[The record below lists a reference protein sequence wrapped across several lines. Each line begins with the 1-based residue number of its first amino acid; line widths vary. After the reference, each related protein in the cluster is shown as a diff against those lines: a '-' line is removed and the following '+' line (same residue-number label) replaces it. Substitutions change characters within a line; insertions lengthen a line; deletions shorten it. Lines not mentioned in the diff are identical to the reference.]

1 MKSQNLDINITQA
14 EQPSLPLSMHPKKFI
29 VWLFIVSSIMMFAG
43 WTSGYIVAQSDG
55 AGQAV
60 ELPSLF
66 GITTG
71 MLVLSSIS
79 MHLAYRS
86 AKKDKLLQLRV
97 FTVITFVLGLLFM
110 VGQYY
115 AFGQLV
121 DQDVFFVGGSAI
133 DSFTYVLPFMHGV
146 HIIAG
151 LIFLLFILVKVFRYK
166 VHSKNMLSMEMG
178 TTYWHFL
185 DGLWLYLFLFL
196 QFN

>member
-1 MKSQNLDINITQA
+1 MKSQDLDINITQA
-14 EQPSLPLSMHPKKFI
+14 EQPQLPLSMHPRKFI
-29 VWLFIVSSIMMFAG
+29 VWLFIVSSVMMFAG
-43 WTSGYIVAQSDG
+43 WTSGYIVAQADG

-86 AKKDKLLQLRV
+86 AKKDKLQQLRI
-97 FTVITFVLGLLFM
+97 FTIITFALGLLFM
-110 VGQYY
+110 IGQYF

-133 DSFTYVLPFMHGV
+133 DSFTYILPFMHGV

-151 LIFLLFILVKVFRYK
+151 LIFLLVLLVKVFRYK
-166 VHSKNMLSMEMG
+166 VHSRNMLSMEMCS
-178 TTYWHFL
+178 TYWHFL
-185 DGLWLYLFLFL
+185 DVLWLYLFLFL